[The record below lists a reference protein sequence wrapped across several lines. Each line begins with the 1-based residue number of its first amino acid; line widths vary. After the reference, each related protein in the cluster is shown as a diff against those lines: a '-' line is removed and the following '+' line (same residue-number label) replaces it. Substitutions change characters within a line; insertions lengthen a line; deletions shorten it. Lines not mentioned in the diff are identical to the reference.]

1 MLLLQ
6 KVFGEISGRNLVS
19 LLTSSWTIRSK
30 YKSQYDELEWLHG
43 YIKMQ
48 VSSKPSV
55 EAQTVHVGLDDT
67 DSTRGK
73 CTTHAAYTIIDY
85 LLNKE
90 SVEFIDYPLLIR
102 LNPNIPW
109 KTRGNGAVCLRFRTS
124 YHKGLLDRIVELIH
138 NEDLIATGANPGIAV
153 YCGDTVPH
161 TIQYFASRA
170 LYDIVSRKTAEK
182 LATHHQIRFFT
193 DGNGQGLVGSIAA
206 IGTLLQEDHTFE
218 AVAYR
223 KREKCGTVRKLDS
236 AQVVRYDAETFPYTF
251 NNYDKAHHRVLILP
265 HGPDPVFCGIRGESV
280 EIVCSALRKLK
291 IAEKLEGYMVFR
303 TNQGTNLHLQNET
316 GFTDIKCYKAGF
328 SLCRVN
334 SRPTV
339 IEGGHAMFSVK
350 DSIGAVVNAAI
361 YEPTD
366 MVNIASKLEV
376 GDVIKIGFGVRKA
389 SSKHPRVLNVEYLQ
403 VLETTE
409 IFETVNPLCLTCNK
423 RMKSEGV
430 NKGFSCRR
438 CGFRDRKAKKILIP
452 KPRMIENN
460 LFVPTPRAHRHLT
473 KPIHRYG
480 MEKNL
485 KNFSGINLWS
495 TWFSKT

>member
-1 MLLLQ
+1 
-6 KVFGEISGRNLVS
+6 
-19 LLTSSWTIRSK
+19 
-30 YKSQYDELEWLHG
+30 
-43 YIKMQ
+43 MQ

-153 YCGDTVPH
+153 YHGDTVPH

-193 DGNGQGLVGSIAA
+193 EGNGQGLVGSIAA

-339 IEGGHAMFSVK
+339 IKGGHAMFSVK

-460 LFVPTPRAHRHLT
+460 LFVPSPRAHRHLT